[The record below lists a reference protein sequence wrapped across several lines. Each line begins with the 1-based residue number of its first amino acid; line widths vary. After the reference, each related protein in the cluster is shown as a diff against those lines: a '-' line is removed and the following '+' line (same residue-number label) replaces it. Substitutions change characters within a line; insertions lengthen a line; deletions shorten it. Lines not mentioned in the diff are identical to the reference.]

1 MGFVWAALLGGPT
14 TPSLHWPV
22 ASYQATPH
30 SGSLVSSPAGR
41 DGREQQLRR
50 LTPAHSARNKLEWV
64 RACTAQPDQA
74 GRGKVGAPRA
84 SKSAEER
91 DWRLPTLR
99 SHLACLRT
107 SYLSPTCALGHAASA
122 AESPR
127 VQIGTCFFVSPPMPS
142 LSCNLVAAATQS
154 VGQQMADVGYCGEAR
169 KCANSEHCAELGNL
183 RKVHRHKSK

>member
-41 DGREQQLRR
+41 EGGESSCLP
-50 LTPAHSARNKLEWV
+50 TPAHSARNKLEWV

-91 DWRLPTLR
+91 DWRQPTLR
-99 SHLACLRT
+99 SHLACLPAHLLPVTHLCIGSCRERRRI
-107 SYLSPTCALGHAASA
+107 
-122 AESPR
+122 AESADRNLFLRLASNAFLELQP
-127 VQIGTCFFVSPPMPS
+127 GCSNHSVSW
-142 LSCNLVAAATQS
+142 AANAWLLWRS
-154 VGQQMADVGYCGEAR
+154 EEMR
-169 KCANSEHCAELGNL
+169 EHCAKLGNL
-183 RKVHRHKSK
+183 RKVHRHQSK